1 MKQNYK
7 SISSEMGEL
16 QIEESL
22 YKSKKEMEETH
33 LGKIEQ
39 DAEKRIGVLEKE
51 RDKYNVD
58 KNQKME
64 RNLESVVQG
73 RPPRQIPLS
82 NLDQHPF

>member
-7 SISSEMGEL
+7 SISGEMGEL

-64 RNLESVVQG
+64 RNLEIQTH
-73 RPPRQIPLS
+73 
-82 NLDQHPF
+82 LDT